1 VDILERIKQ
10 LVRDDRIILTE
21 KAQIEMEVDGLTRR
35 HIRDAIVNARAITK
49 ILRSRNPR
57 TGSAEKLYVIK
68 GITVDGIFIY
78 TKGKIDKAGTEEVYY
93 VFISSKRSTD

>member
-1 VDILERIKQ
+1 MDILERIKK
-10 LVRDDRIILTE
+10 LVKDDRIVLTE
-21 KAQIEMEVDGLTRR
+21 KAQIEMEADGLTRR
-35 HIRDAIVNARAITK
+35 HIRDAIVNASAITK
-49 ILRSRNPR
+49 TLRSKNPR

-78 TKGKIDKAGTEEVYY
+78 TKGKIDKAGNEEVYY

>member
-1 VDILERIKQ
+1 VDILERIKK
-10 LVRDDRIILTE
+10 LVKDDRIVLTE
-21 KAQIEMEVDGLTRR
+21 KAQIEMEADGLTRR
-35 HIRDAIVNARAITK
+35 HIRDAIVNASAITK
-49 ILRSRNPR
+49 TLRSKNPR

-78 TKGKIDKAGTEEVYY
+78 TKGKIDKAGNEEVYY